1 MTNPIADLQA
11 LARTPR
17 DAARDLAAIAQAL
30 QTLPE
35 ISAAIEPLPAAIND
49 IRNLPGIDAAAASLP
64 DVVDAVRRVPTIEA
78 LLLSLIAALEPTLSD
93 VKQLRE
99 IVDAQQD
106 QVTNIEAMVQR
117 IERRSQVLERSV
129 VDLQANADEAMRA
142 LPDPDDEGR
151 GPLAKAR
158 EVITGG

>member
-1 MTNPIADLQA
+1 MTNPISDLQA
-11 LARTPR
+11 LARAPR
-17 DAARDLAAIAQAL
+17 DAARDLGAIAQAL

-35 ISAAIEPLPAAIND
+35 ISAAVEPLPAAINN
-49 IRNLPGIDAAAASLP
+49 IRNIPGIDAAAASVP
-64 DVVDAVRRVPTIEA
+64 DLVDAVRRVPTIET
-78 LLLSLIAALEPTLSD
+78 LLLSLIAALEPTLAD
-93 VKQLRE
+93 VRRVTE
-99 IVDAQQD
+99 IVDAQHQ
-106 QVTNIEAMVQR
+106 QVTHIEEMVER

-129 VDLQANADEAMRA
+129 VDLQAKADEAMRA